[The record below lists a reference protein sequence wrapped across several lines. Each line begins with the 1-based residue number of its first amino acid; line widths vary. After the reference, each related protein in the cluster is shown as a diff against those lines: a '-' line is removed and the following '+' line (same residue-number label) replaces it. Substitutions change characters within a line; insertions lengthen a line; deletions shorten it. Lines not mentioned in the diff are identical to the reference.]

1 MQIVFTD
8 LQGEHVRGS
17 LTGSGL
23 VGVVE
28 VLIVNANGRGFL
40 VERNTRQEFIRKSGL
55 VEEEGD

>member
-17 LTGSGL
+17 LTGSGQ
-23 VGVVE
+23 VDMVE
-28 VLIVNANGRGFL
+28 VLIVNANGRSYL
-40 VERNTRQEFIRKSGL
+40 VERTTRHEFIRNSGP